1 MVGKKGKRSRKFAI
15 TAFIFLTL
23 VVLVVFFMPITIVQE
38 DRGGRI
44 QDVPKTIFDLYKEQ
58 QTDVNIPLPPEPTAC
73 IALFAPV
80 CGLDGVTY
88 DNSCLAESTGTIVLH
103 AGECLIEEISPFCLI
118 YPTSDQ
124 CQ

>member
-23 VVLVVFFMPITIVQE
+23 VALVVFFMPITVVQE

-58 QTDVNIPLPPEPTAC
+58 QTDVNIPIPPEPTAC
-73 IALFAPV
+73 ILLFAPV
-80 CGLDGVTY
+80 CGSDGKTY
-88 DNSCLAESTGTIVLH
+88 DNSCLAESTGAFVLH
-103 AGECLIEEISPFCLI
+103 DGECNSFFEDI
-118 YPTSDQ
+118 YGGN
-124 CQ
+124 